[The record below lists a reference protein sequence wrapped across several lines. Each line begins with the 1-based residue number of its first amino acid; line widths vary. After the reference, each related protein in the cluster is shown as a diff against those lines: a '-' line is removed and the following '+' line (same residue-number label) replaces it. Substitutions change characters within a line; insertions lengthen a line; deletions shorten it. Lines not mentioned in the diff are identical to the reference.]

1 MKKQLFNEDW
11 KFRKLNEEEAVT
23 VTLPHDAMFREVR
36 AADAPA
42 GDAEAFFHVGMYRY
56 EKEFECDAK
65 HAFLGFDGVYKDAK
79 VYLNGELKGEY
90 HYGYAPFVIEL
101 GELKGKNT
109 VAVECGIE
117 KAPDS
122 RWYPGAGIYRDVTLY
137 TAENDEYVKVNGVK
151 VSTLDYA
158 KGLVNIRIDVT
169 KGEAKI
175 EILEGD
181 KAVAKA
187 KGNDVNV
194 EIPDVKLWDE
204 DHPFLYTV
212 KVTLG
217 KDIVCERFGVRQVV
231 CDHGL
236 FINGKKVL
244 LKGGCMHSD
253 NGLLGAESYRK
264 SEYRRVKI
272 LKDTGFNAI
281 RCAHNPASRHLLDA
295 CDELGVYVMDE
306 AWDMWFHHKTKDDYA
321 TWWRQFHNEDLKNIV
336 DRDFDHPSVIMYS
349 IGNEVS
355 EPAKP
360 EGIKVT
366 GEMVELLHEL
376 DPNRL
381 VTGGFNLMIITN
393 AAKGKGIYKEEGGLA
408 DDEKKKQNGMNSTMF
423 NMIVSILGSSMNK
436 SANSKKSD
444 EICSPSLDKLD
455 ICGYNYA
462 SGRYALDA
470 KLHPDRVIFGSET
483 MPYTIGQNWKM
494 VETMDNLVGDFM
506 WTAWDYIGENGIGAW
521 SYTADGTSFA
531 KPYPWWLADTGA
543 YDIIGTPNAEADW
556 ARTAWHAS
564 DRPLIDVQP
573 INHDRKVTKA
583 AWRGTNGISSYSW
596 KGCDGR
602 KMTVEVFT
610 DAKKVELYQNGK
622 KVKVG
627 RTKEDRA
634 TFRIPY
640 VAGELE
646 AVAYDANGNETGRN
660 RLVSA
665 AADVRVVLRPEEDC
679 VKKGDLVYVAVN
691 IEDGNGIIESN
702 ADRKV
707 KVEVENGE
715 LLAFGSANP
724 RTIEDLHSGEYTTY
738 YGRAMAIIRADNEGT
753 IKVKVEDATAEIKVE
768 A

>member
-1 MKKQLFNEDW
+1 MKKQLFNENW
-11 KFRKLNEEEAVT
+11 KFRRLNEEET
-23 VTLPHDAMFREVR
+23 INVTLPHDAMFHEART
-36 AADAPA
+36 ADAPA
-42 GDAEAFFHVGMYRY
+42 GDAEAFFLVGMYRY

-101 GELKGKNT
+101 GELRGKNT
-109 VAVECGIE
+109 VAVECGVE
-117 KAPDS
+117 SAPDS

-137 TAENDEYVKVNGVK
+137 TADDDEYVKVNGVK

-158 KGLVNIRIDVT
+158 KGLVNIKTDAT

-175 EILEGD
+175 EILDGETV
-181 KAVAKA
+181 VAEA
-187 KGNDVNV
+187 KGNDVNI
-194 EIPDVKLWDE
+194 EIPNVKLWDE
-204 DHPFLYTV
+204 DTPFLYTV

-217 KDIVCERFGVRQVV
+217 KDTVCERFGVRQVV

-236 FINGKKVL
+236 YVNGKKVL
-244 LKGGCMHSD
+244 LKGGCVHSD
-253 NGLLGAESYRK
+253 NGLVGAESYRK

-272 LKDTGFNAI
+272 LKDGGFNAI
-281 RCAHNPASRHLLDA
+281 RCAHNPASKHLLDA
-295 CDELGVYVMDE
+295 CDELGIYVMDE
-306 AWDMWFHHKTKDDYA
+306 GWDMWFHHKTKGDYA
-321 TWWRQFHNEDLKNIV
+321 TWWRQFHNDDLKNIV
-336 DRDFDHPSVIMYS
+336 DRDFNHPSVIMYS

-360 EGIKVT
+360 EGLKVIS
-366 GEMVELLHEL
+366 EMVDLLHEL

-393 AAKGKGIYKEEGGLA
+393 AAKGKGIYDEEGGLN
-408 DDEKKKQNGMNSTMF
+408 QNNKMTGMNSTMF
-423 NMIVSILGSSMNK
+423 NMIVSMLGSGMNK
-436 SANSKKSD
+436 SANSKKAD
-444 EICSPSLDKLD
+444 EICSPALDKLD

-521 SYTADGTSFA
+521 SYTTDGTSFA

-543 YDIIGTPNAEADW
+543 YDILGTPNAEADW
-556 ARTAWHAS
+556 AKAAWHVT
-564 DRPLIDVQP
+564 DKPLIDVQP

-583 AWRGTNGISSYSW
+583 AWRGTNGIPSYSW

-610 DAKKVELYQNGK
+610 DALKVELYQNGK

-627 RTKEDRA
+627 RTKEGRA
-634 TFRIPY
+634 TFKFPY

-646 AVAYDANGNETGRN
+646 AIAYDANGNEKGRN
-660 RLVSA
+660 KLVSA
-665 AADVRVVLRPEEDC
+665 AADVRVVIRPEEEC
-679 VKKGDLVYVAVN
+679 IRKGDLVYVAVN
-691 IEDGNGIIESN
+691 IEDGNGIVESN
-702 ADRKV
+702 ADRKL
-707 KVEVENGE
+707 KIEVENGE

-738 YGRAMAIIRADNEGT
+738 YGRAMAIIRANEKGT